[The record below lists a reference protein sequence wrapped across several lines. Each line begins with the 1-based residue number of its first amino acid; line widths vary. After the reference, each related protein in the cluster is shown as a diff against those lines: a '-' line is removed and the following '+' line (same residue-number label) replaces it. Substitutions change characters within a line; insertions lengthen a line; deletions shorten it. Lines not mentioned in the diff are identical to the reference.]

1 MTAANAAS
9 AFSATFACVNIP
21 LRVLALVADAQNMV
35 KFRNFLAH

>member
-21 LRVLALVADAQNMV
+21 QRVLALVADAQNI
-35 KFRNFLAH
+35 KRFSKLLAH